1 MWYVYVLKSLKDN
14 NYYVG
19 MSENVNR
26 RIKEHNTGKVRSTK
40 SRIPFKLI
48 YVEKCVD
55 RASARKREKY
65 LKSATGRRYL
75 HNIVNRGS
83 LPDC

>member
-1 MWYVYVLKSLKDN
+1 MWQVYVLKSLKDN

-26 RIKEHNTGKVRSTK
+26 CIKEHNTGKVRSTK

-48 YVEKCVD
+48 YVEKCID

-65 LKSATGRRYL
+65 LKSAAGRRYL
-75 HNIVNRGS
+75 HNKIR
-83 LPDC
+83 

>member
-1 MWYVYVLKSLKDN
+1 MWQVYVLKSLKDN

-26 RIKEHNTGKVRSTK
+26 CIKEHNTGKVRSTK

-48 YVEKCVD
+48 YVEKFTEI
-55 RASARKREKY
+55 ASARKHEKY
-65 LKSATGRRYL
+65 LKSAAGRRYL
-75 HNIVNRGS
+75 HNKIR
-83 LPDC
+83 